1 MSTTNSGIYTALR
14 TYIKNFLGYDD
25 DHTRRAY
32 IDNIPLPT
40 EPFVFI
46 TVKPIQ
52 RNATNEHSYTDD
64 IENNV
69 HTQDI
74 SGSFILDVQFD
85 FYGQESVDAANLIKT
100 IFRDEKS
107 TDFFA
112 QYGLVPL
119 YEDDIIPMPTVS
131 ENENFLVRNSLTVH
145 FNLKQSYSYPQDFF
159 DNIEI
164 TSMEALK

>member
-14 TYIKNFLGYDD
+14 AFIKEFLGYDD

-46 TVKPIQ
+46 AAKPLQ
-52 RNATNEHSYTDD
+52 RNATNEHSYIDD
-64 IENNV
+64 KDSNV
-69 HTQDI
+69 HTQTI
-74 SGSFILDVQFD
+74 SASFILDVQFD
-85 FYGQESVDAANLIKT
+85 FYGQESLDAANLIKT

-112 QYGLVPL
+112 AYGLVPL
-119 YEDDIIPMPTVS
+119 FEDDIIPMPTVS

-145 FNLKQSYSYPQDFF
+145 FNLKPEFTFAQDFF
-159 DNIEI
+159 DEI
-164 TSMEALK
+164 NLSLTALK